1 MTFAEYL
8 IGRSGLPSGT
18 ATLMEHLEAI
28 QGEGGTVIIGSDVI
42 RIEEID
48 SVILQEI
55 DTHITIDAVND
66 DIIKIDDTGI
76 SILIDEEGEIL
87 GLDTERFR

>member
-28 QGEGGTVIIGSDVI
+28 QGTGGGDVYI
-42 RIEEID
+42 NSEIVEITQND
-48 SVILQEI
+48 AILLTQLNEVVEISPQPIVSV
-55 DTHITIDAVND
+55 D
-66 DIIKIDDTGI
+66 D
-76 SILIDEEGEIL
+76 
-87 GLDTERFR
+87 LDTEIKIIQVEDEIDVVCEV

>member
-28 QGEGGTVIIGSDVI
+28 EGTGGGDVIINSQIVEISQNDVI
-42 RIEEID
+42 LLEQFDDAVSVSQNSSVRIEEA
-48 SVILQEI
+48 
-55 DTHITIDAVND
+55 DAVVEITQIED
-66 DIIKIDDTGI
+66 DVVYVVC
-76 SILIDEEGEIL
+76 EV
-87 GLDTERFR
+87 